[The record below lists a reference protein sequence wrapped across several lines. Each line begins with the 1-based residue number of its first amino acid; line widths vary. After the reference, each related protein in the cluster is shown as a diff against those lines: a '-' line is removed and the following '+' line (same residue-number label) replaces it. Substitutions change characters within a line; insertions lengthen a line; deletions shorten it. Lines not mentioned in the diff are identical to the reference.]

1 MAWGP
6 PVKRLLR
13 HGWFESSTWH
23 GAVPRTRWFESIT
36 AHAPMVQGIGRQL
49 PKLAAQVRIL
59 LGVLARSS
67 VDGAAV
73 S

>member
-36 AHAPMVQGIGRQL
+36 AHAPMVQGIGRR
-49 PKLAAQVRIL
+49 PPEAAAEVRVL
-59 LGVLARSS
+59 LGALAHGPEDRT
-67 VDGAAV
+67 AA